1 MRKEMIPIEPEVDR
15 ASTGELITR
24 LTRET
29 KELIKAEIARLK
41 LRGSTIV
48 GPVVSVAV
56 LALVGV
62 GTFALGLLGFGV
74 ALFSGIHALT
84 GSAWVAGLVVGAV
97 AWVFAGIAGAICAAV
112 VRAIPL
118 KLKQVD

>member
-1 MRKEMIPIEPEVDR
+1 MIPSEPDVDH

-29 KELIKAEIARLK
+29 GALVKAEVARLK
-41 LRGSTIV
+41 LRASSIV
-48 GPVVSVAV
+48 GPAISIVVLGLIGA
-56 LALVGV
+56 

-84 GSAWVAGLVVGAV
+84 GSALVAGLVVGAV
-97 AWVFAGIAGAICAAV
+97 AWIFAAIAGAICAAV

-118 KLKQVD
+118 KLKQTE